1 VWAGERGG
9 AGGAEWSGERGGAGG
24 GEWAPWPAE
33 LARFRHLI
41 AAEAATEAGAAR
53 LDPADLEQA
62 VWLRLLERGPA
73 SAGARDISRWTRAAA
88 RASRTAFRREVAFEA
103 ARHHPG
109 PAHGPPDAE
118 TRVETQDSRR
128 ALLRAARRL
137 PGRCPSLVA
146 ALLSAADPTYGEIA
160 LALGM
165 PQGSVGP
172 LRSRCLGCLRTLLR
186 EEVGRTPRRG
196 KAG

>member
-1 VWAGERGG
+1 VGAAGVVPGERD
-9 AGGAEWSGERGGAGG
+9 APGG
-24 GEWAPWPAE
+24 GGLGPWPAE
-33 LARFRHLI
+33 LDRFRGLI
-41 AAEAATEAGAAR
+41 AAEAAAEARAAR
-53 LDPADLEQA
+53 LDPGDLEQA

-73 SAGARDISRWTRAAA
+73 GAGARDISRWTRAAVRAA
-88 RASRTAFRREVAFEA
+88 RAAPRREVAFEA

-118 TRVETQDSRR
+118 ARIEAQDSRR

-146 ALLSAADPTYGEIA
+146 ALLSAEDPTYGEIA
-160 LALGM
+160 AALGM